1 MDQLQEVDAAQLA
14 ALSADVL
21 NRPDIPYERRDEYFQ
36 VDSAGMNWDVA
47 GWLYEPHAAHVL
59 CGSDGKAVGALLLH
73 GGGGD
78 HRFLDNLASI
88 LAGKLGIKTLTLT
101 YPGHWYFDSDD
112 HEWPGE
118 PLDDG
123 TGRPRLPIW
132 DRRDPIGHGEY
143 DLVTS
148 AEDPVLRANGGTAF
162 FLAARPGT
170 QFYRRQAA
178 WPLAYETA
186 YLDACARNFP
196 EDEFSLYLHGH
207 STGGPQAHML
217 LQRMGNVRG
226 LIGMETSSF
235 GIIKKKMDP
244 PGAGGEQFPF
254 NYLTM
259 RTWRDTARYMGT
271 ESGDMAK
278 RHLPLLMEQV
288 FEAWKL
294 RGGDPG
300 FKSEQFI
307 QFAGEEALTAAAH
320 AVADDQG
327 YEPDARKALVERYLS
342 YTKPLP
348 VPGNPPVPPLLYI
361 INEGSRDHRLDN
373 YTSVLLPTLQT
384 FEPVPKAQVYYLRA
398 GVHNYNKATPDLP
411 RGVAAVG
418 AKIWFDAITSGYY
431 DR

>member
-1 MDQLQEVDAAQLA
+1 MDEVTEVDEAQLA
-14 ALSADVL
+14 VMSADVL
-21 NRPDIPYERRDEYFQ
+21 NRPDVPYERHDEHFRID
-36 VDSAGMNWDVA
+36 VAGMAWDVA
-47 GWLYEPHAAHVL
+47 GWLYEPENGHQL
-59 CGSDGKAVGALLLH
+59 RGSDGKAVGALLLH
-73 GGGGD
+73 GGGTD

-88 LAGKLGIKTLTLT
+88 LAGKLGIKTLALT
-101 YPGHWYFDSDD
+101 YPGHWYYDSDD

-118 PLDDG
+118 PLDEG

-132 DRRDPIGHGEY
+132 DRKDPIGHDEY
-143 DLVTS
+143 DIVTY
-148 AEDPVLRANGGTAF
+148 ADDPVLHANGGTAF

-217 LQRMGNVRG
+217 LQRIANVRG

-259 RTWRDTARYMGT
+259 RTWRDTARYMGS
-271 ESGDMAK
+271 ESGEMAK

-288 FEAWKL
+288 FEAWEK
-294 RGGDPG
+294 RTGDPG

-307 QFAGEEALTAAAH
+307 QFAGEEALTAAAN

-327 YEPDARKALVERYLS
+327 YDDEARKALVERYLS

-348 VPGNPPVPPLLYI
+348 VPENPSVPPLLYI

-373 YTSVLLPTLQT
+373 YTSVLLPTLQK
-384 FEPVPKAQVYYLRA
+384 FDPVPKAQVYYLRA
-398 GVHNYNKATPDLP
+398 GIHNYNRPTPELP

-418 AKIWFDAITSGYY
+418 AKIWFDAIRSGYY
-431 DR
+431 DS